1 MLNDVDGLA
10 GRVVCESE
18 DETSLCLLLLL
29 AGSFL
34 CGVLFLSGRRFN
46 RIEDMNFHPDFTHQ
60 ILFSLIRWLQR

>member
-18 DETSLCLLLLL
+18 VL
-29 AGSFL
+29 AFAVGWIFL

-46 RIEDMNFHPDFTHQ
+46 RIEGHELPP
-60 ILFSLIRWLQR
+60 